1 MATLTDI
8 QSAFQSATGVEPA
21 HLAGGLMALCAGF
34 GAWLVLAWVFQVG
47 SEALSGSLHHAPRAL
62 LWVIAALLF
71 FVSTLGVLY
80 A

>member
-1 MATLTDI
+1 MATLAEI
-8 QSAFQSATGVEPA
+8 QSAFQSATGVEA
-21 HLAGGLMALCAGF
+21 THLAGGLMALCAGF